1 MANLKSI
8 PSALLGHHMQAQL
21 FTLSNHLQQG
31 KLKIEEVGDYMPGSV
46 MLQNIKSLTNIYMNS
61 YGADRL
67 HHSSEE
73 LTLMGPD
80 YFKHF
85 FPQEEMPL
93 LRKQVVSYLQRDD
106 PTTLF
111 SFYQR
116 VKTGPKGSYQLY
128 LTTTRT
134 YNAQAGVLMHLS
146 LPAEGLALATNR
158 CHYLADQ
165 SAYCLAHFHLYSSL
179 SKREKEIIILI
190 ADGKSSY
197 YISDILFIS
206 IHTVNNHRKNIIRKL
221 NITSLAEL
229 IRFAIS
235 FGLV

>member
-8 PSALLGHHMQAQL
+8 PSAYLGHHMQAQL

-31 KLKIEEVGDYMPGSV
+31 KLKIEEVGDYIPGSV

-67 HHSSEE
+67 RYSSEE
-73 LTLMGPD
+73 LKLMGPD

-85 FPQEEMPL
+85 FPQEEMPT
-93 LRKQVVSYLQRDD
+93 LRKQLVSYLQRDD
-106 PTTLF
+106 PNTLF

-116 VKTGPKGSYQLY
+116 VKTGPKGTYQWY

-134 YNAQAGVLMHLS
+134 YNAQEGLLIHLS
-146 LPAEGLALATNR
+146 FPAEELALATNR

-165 SAYCLAHFHLYSSL
+165 SAYCVKHFHLFNAL
-179 SKREKEIIILI
+179 SKREKEIINLI
-190 ADGKSSY
+190 ADGKSSC
-197 YISDILFIS
+197 YISDLLFIS

-229 IRFAIS
+229 IRFAVS